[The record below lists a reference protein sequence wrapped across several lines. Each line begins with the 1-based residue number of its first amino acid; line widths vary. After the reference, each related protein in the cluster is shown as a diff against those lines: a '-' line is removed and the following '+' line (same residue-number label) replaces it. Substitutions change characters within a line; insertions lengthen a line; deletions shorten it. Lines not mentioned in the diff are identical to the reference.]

1 MEIKDKNTRMPRPEW
16 LKVKAPAGENYKT
29 IKNMLRGQSLHT
41 VCESA
46 HCPNMGECW
55 ACGTATFMILGD
67 VCSRNC
73 RFCAVS
79 SGAPLPPDPEEP
91 RKLAES
97 IQSMGLS
104 HAVITSV
111 TRDDLADGGA
121 NHWAEVIRKV
131 KELNPKTTVEVLI
144 PDFAGDA
151 KALQI
156 VIDAAPDVMNHNVET
171 VPRLY
176 PTVRPKANYEQSLW
190 VLDESRRQ
198 GLRTKTGIMV
208 GLGETKEEIADVMR
222 DLVKI
227 GVSIM
232 TIGQYLQPTQAHL
245 PVVRYVHP
253 DEFADYQQMGYAI
266 GLKKVES
273 APLVRS
279 SYHAERA
286 L

>member
-1 MEIKDKNTRMPRPEW
+1 MDIKDKNTRMPRPEW
-16 LKVKAPAGENYKT
+16 LKVKAPGGENYKT

-79 SGAPLPPDPEEP
+79 SGAPTPPDPEEP

-121 NHWAEVIRKV
+121 NHWAEVIRRV
-131 KELNPKTTVEVLI
+131 KEVNPNTTVEVLI

-156 VIDAAPDVMNHNVET
+156 VIDARPDVMNHNVET

-176 PTVRPKANYEQSLW
+176 PTVRPKANYQ
-190 VLDESRRQ
+190 
-198 GLRTKTGIMV
+198 
-208 GLGETKEEIADVMR
+208 
-222 DLVKI
+222 
-227 GVSIM
+227 
-232 TIGQYLQPTQAHL
+232 
-245 PVVRYVHP
+245 
-253 DEFADYQQMGYAI
+253 
-266 GLKKVES
+266 
-273 APLVRS
+273 
-279 SYHAERA
+279 
-286 L
+286 

>member
-1 MEIKDKNTRMPRPEW
+1 MDIKDKNTRMPRPEW
-16 LKVKAPAGENYKT
+16 LKVKAPGGENYKT

-79 SGAPLPPDPEEP
+79 SGAPTPPDPEEP

-121 NHWAEVIRKV
+121 NHWAEVIRRV
-131 KELNPKTTVEVLI
+131 KEVNPNTTVEVLI

-156 VIDAAPDVMNHNVET
+156 VIDARPDVMNHNVET

-176 PTVRPKANYEQSLW
+176 PTVRPKANYQQSLW
-190 VLDESRRQ
+190 VLDESRKQ

>member
-1 MEIKDKNTRMPRPEW
+1 MDIKDKNMRLPRPEW

-79 SGAPLPPDPEEP
+79 SGVPLPPDPEEP

-131 KELNPKTTVEVLI
+131 REANPKTTIEVLI

-222 DLVKI
+222 DLVRI